1 MLDISAAFGTID
13 HSILSENLDSGFG
26 VGGAALKWLTSYLSQ
41 RTQQVE
47 IKGTLPEK
55 KQLITG
61 VPQGSCLDPVLF
73 TIYVASLFQIIERH
87 LPEAQSYADD
97 QQIYLSF
104 RPILS
109 TNQTDSVTAIENC
122 VAELT
127 SWMISNMLVVNDELD
142 DFQHASGKWQQDGIL
157 DCMK

>member
-61 VPQGSCLDPVLF
+61 VPVLF
-73 TIYVASLFQIIERH
+73 TIYVANLFQIIERH
-87 LPEAQSYADD
+87 LPEAQSYAHD

-127 SWMISNMLVVNDELD
+127 SWMISNMLVVNDSKMEFLIVWSSSN
-142 DFQHASGKWQQDGIL
+142 A
-157 DCMK
+157 